1 MSLIYAAIRKKY
13 VLKQGAD
20 WIKTIQLSQDL
31 LVTSS
36 GPRNWHELHVYKLS
50 TGELQRKTSLE
61 SDVECVRFY
70 DERQVV
76 SAAAQLMMHDIET
89 GQCALVFGD
98 QKKGV
103 VNAMAVEGSLVVCS
117 HKGKKVRIWD
127 VRSGRRVMTMA
138 TGHTHLLHDIG
149 VVERNKHWTLPD
161 SLGPAPASPR
171 NIAGTQ
177 DRCLVAP
184 LVTVSKDESVR
195 LFDMRQLSVAAKPL
209 AVLAGHKGPVRCVR
223 MDAWKAVTGAK
234 DGSVIVWDL
243 TDPAL
248 LTQSATPGTNAAP
261 AITGPGQLFNWL
273 AAGNGNQRPVLR
285 VKEPVYTLDFCDS
298 VMFTGHTLL
307 TLFDFDPH
315 SSALTRFTN
324 RRRSN
329 TASTNSAD
337 EVDSLNVGSDRSCLI
352 A

>member
-1 MSLIYAAIRKKY
+1 M
-13 VLKQGAD
+13 LKLGAD
-20 WIKTIQLSQDL
+20 WIKTIQLAQDL

-36 GPRNWHELHVYKLS
+36 GPRNWHEIHVYKLS
-50 TGELQRKTSLE
+50 SGELQRKMTLE

-76 SAAAQLMMHDIET
+76 SAAAQLLMHDVET
-89 GQCALVFGD
+89 GQCALTFSD
-98 QKKGV
+98 QKKGI

-149 VVERNKHWTLPD
+149 VVEKNKHWTLPD
-161 SLGPAPASPR
+161 SLGTVPASPR

-195 LFDMRQLSVAAKPL
+195 LFDMRQLSANAKPL
-209 AVLAGHKGPVRCVR
+209 AVLTGHKGPVRCVR

-243 TDPAL
+243 TDPEL
-248 LTQSATPGTNAAP
+248 LQQSAVTPVNTS
-261 AITGPGQLFNWL
+261 ITGPSQLFNWL
-273 AAGNGNQRPVLR
+273 AAGTTNPRPVLR

-324 RRRSN
+324 RRRATN
-329 TASTNSAD
+329 NSTSSED
-337 EVDSLNVGSDRSCLI
+337 VDSLNVGSDRSCLI

>member
-1 MSLIYAAIRKKY
+1 M
-13 VLKQGAD
+13 LKQGAD
-20 WIKTIQLSQDL
+20 WIKTIQLAQDL

-36 GPRNWHELHVYKLS
+36 GPRNWHELHVYALS
-50 TGELQRKTSLE
+50 SGELQRKVSLE

-70 DERQVV
+70 DERHVV
-76 SAAAQLMMHDIET
+76 SAAAQLMMHDVET
-89 GQCALVFGD
+89 GQCALTFSD
-98 QKKGV
+98 QKKGI

-149 VVERNKHWTLPD
+149 VVERSKHWTLPE
-161 SLGPAPASPR
+161 SLGTVPASPR

-195 LFDMRQLSVAAKPL
+195 LFDMRQLSTAAKPL
-209 AVLAGHKGPVRCVR
+209 AVLTGHKGPVRCVR

-248 LTQSATPGTNAAP
+248 LSASATPVNVSVP
-261 AITGPGQLFNWL
+261 SPSQLFNWL
-273 AAGNGNQRPVLR
+273 AAGTAQNQRPVLR

-324 RRRSN
+324 RRRANNSSN
-329 TASTNSAD
+329 NNNTD
-337 EVDSLNVGSDRSCLI
+337 DDVDSLNIGSDRSCLI

>member
-1 MSLIYAAIRKKY
+1 MQ
-13 VLKQGAD
+13 V
-20 WIKTIQLSQDL
+20 
-31 LVTSS
+31 
-36 GPRNWHELHVYKLS
+36 
-50 TGELQRKTSLE
+50 E

-70 DERQVV
+70 DERRLV
-76 SAAAQLMMHDIET
+76 SASAQLRMHDIET
-89 GQCALVFGD
+89 GQCTLVFND

-103 VNAMAVEGSLVVCS
+103 VNAMAVDGSLVVCS

-127 VRSGRRVMTMA
+127 VRSGRRVTTMA

-149 VVERNKHWTLPD
+149 VVERNKHWTLPE
-161 SLGPAPASPR
+161 SIGPAPVSPR

-195 LFDMRQLSVAAKPL
+195 LFDMRQLSVTAKPL

-248 LTQSATPGTNAAP
+248 LAQHVTPVNTP
-261 AITGPGQLFNWL
+261 ITGPGQLFNWL
-273 AAGNGNQRPVLR
+273 AAGGTTQRPVLR

-298 VMFTGHTLL
+298 VMITGHTLL

-315 SSALTRFTN
+315 SAALAKFTN
-324 RRRSN
+324 RRRAN
-329 TASTNSAD
+329 NSTGSANDGD
-337 EVDSLNVGSDRSCLI
+337 ESLNVGSDRSCII